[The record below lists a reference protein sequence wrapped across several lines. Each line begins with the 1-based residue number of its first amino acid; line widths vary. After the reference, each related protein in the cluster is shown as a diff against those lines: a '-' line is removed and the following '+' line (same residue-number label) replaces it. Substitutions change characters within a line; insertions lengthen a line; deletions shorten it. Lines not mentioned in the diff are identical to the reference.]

1 MNLSDIIL
9 QQVTK
14 NVAGSN
20 IQIPANVQ
28 QQVLGGLSD
37 SILGSLTKTATAPGG
52 IDLIKN
58 LLTGQADA
66 ATSPVTALAGSLFKN
81 NILSKLNLGSVLS
94 GGLLAL
100 IPKIFGGL
108 KGIIKDQD
116 GDGDVDLQ
124 DILIVLKGGKGNVL
138 GGLGGSVLGSVL
150 GGALGG
156 NTQATQQKTSNASG
170 SVLGSIAGSV
180 LGGILG
186 KKK

>member
-20 IQIPANVQ
+20 IQIPSNVQ
-28 QQVLGGLSD
+28 NQVLGGLSD
-37 SILGSLTKTATAPGG
+37 SILGSLTKTATTPGG

-58 LLTGQADA
+58 LLTGKADA
-66 ATSPVTALAGSLFKN
+66 ATSPVTALAGNLFTK

-100 IPKIFGGL
+100 IPKIFGGF

-116 GDGDVDLQ
+116 GDGDVDLN
-124 DILIVLKGGKGNVL
+124 DILLTLKGGS
-138 GGLGGSVLGSVL
+138 GSVLGSVL

-156 NTQATQQKTSNASG
+156 SSTQQKSSSG
-170 SVLGSIAGSV
+170 SVLGNIAGSV
-180 LGGILG
+180 LGGIFG